1 MSKSKPLKMLP
12 EERDSA
18 DDGDGD
24 DDDTQEPPPLTADEA
39 AMRAFLPA
47 AFGKQTVKPNVEA
60 QFAQTRR
67 RPLDAPDSP
76 PRKSKGK
83 GKGKQVFVAQRRVD
97 DSDDEAEVGRR
108 NAGSRGGGSMAMAMA
123 MDNDDDDEDNDDD
136 DDSDDDDDED
146 EYPISHE
153 ITLKDHTKPV
163 SSISLD
169 PSGTRIATGSH
180 DYLVKLWDFPSMS
193 SDHLHAFKSFEP
205 SESHHVHAAVFS
217 HVDSGQSLLVVP
229 AAPQARVLSRD
240 GDTLVEFA
248 KGDMYLRDMHNTKGH
263 VSELTAGAWH
273 PTDRAVVA
281 TAGTDSTVRIWDVA
295 RKRQH
300 RDIMVHKS
308 RTGKGGRSRVCCL
321 AWAGGSTGGQNL
333 IATVALD
340 GVLALYAGDGPY
352 SRPAMEVRDA
362 HQRETWTGGIA
373 FSHDGRMLVTRG
385 QDGDIKLWD
394 TRKIKT
400 PVTTRTAFATP
411 LHPEATI
418 AFSPNSTT
426 LITGDTDG
434 TLHILS
440 AATLRTEHA
449 LPVTPGSPLIAVAW
463 HPRINHIL
471 TGSANGHVHALYNP
485 ALSTRGALLVV
496 AKAPRKRHIDDA
508 TETAAVSS
516 DAVILPNAI
525 LGIGGGGRRGG
536 GGGGGAGGVGG
547 GEKDPRRPSRPA
559 VTPWGKSQP
568 DQGHIESSIPLA
580 SMRDE
585 DPRAALLKYAEMAER
600 EPMFT
605 AAWRETQPVTVYAEV
620 DEEEEEAERAAAA
633 ERGKRRRRG

>member
-1 MSKSKPLKMLP
+1 MLP
-12 EERDSA
+12 EERDLP
-18 DDGDGD
+18 DGAAND
-24 DDDTQEPPPLTADEA
+24 DDDTPHEEPQLTADEA

-47 AFGKQTVKPNVEA
+47 SFGKQTVKPNVEA

-76 PRKSKGK
+76 PRK

-97 DSDDEAEVGRR
+97 DEDDEAEVERR
-108 NAGSRGGGSMAMAMA
+108 NAAGGGGGGGGGGAGGSGAMA
-123 MDNDDDDEDNDDD
+123 MDEDGDDS
-136 DDSDDDDDED
+136 DSDDDDDED

-153 ITLKDHTKPV
+153 IALKDHTKPV
-163 SSISLD
+163 STISLD

-193 SDHLHAFKSFEP
+193 RDHLHAFRSLEP
-205 SESHHVHAAVFS
+205 SESHHIHSALFS
-217 HVDSGQSLLVVP
+217 HADSGQSLLVVP
-229 AAPQARVLSRD
+229 AAPQAKILSRD
-240 GDTLVEFA
+240 GDTLVEFV

-273 PTDRAVVA
+273 PTDRGVVV
-281 TAGTDSTVRIWDVA
+281 TAGTDSTVRIWDVEK
-295 RKRQH
+295 KRQH
-300 RDIMVHKS
+300 RDIM
-308 RTGKGGRSRVCCL
+308 
-321 AWAGGSTGGQNL
+321 NL

-362 HQRETWTGGIA
+362 HKRETWTGGIA

-394 TRKIKT
+394 TRKLKT
-400 PVTTRTAFATP
+400 PITTRTDFATP
-411 LHPEATI
+411 LHPEANI
-418 AFSPNSTT
+418 VFSPNSTT
-426 LITGDTDG
+426 LITGDTSG

-449 LPVTPGSPLIAVAW
+449 LPVTPGSPLIATTW

-471 TGSANGHVHALYNP
+471 TGSANGELHALYSP
-485 ALSTRGALLVV
+485 TLSTKGALLVV
-496 AKAPRKRHIDDA
+496 AKAPRKRHIDDT
-508 TETAAVSS
+508 TETAAVSA

-525 LGIGGGGRRGG
+525 LGTGGAGRRVVAGGGG
-536 GGGGGAGGVGG
+536 
-547 GEKDPRRPSRPA
+547 DPRRPNMPA

-585 DPRAALLKYAEMAER
+585 DPRAALLKYAEVAER

-620 DEEEEEAERAAAA
+620 EDEEEEEVVGKGVG
-633 ERGKRRRRG
+633 ERGKRRRRGSGCGWLGGGRGKGRLKVKL